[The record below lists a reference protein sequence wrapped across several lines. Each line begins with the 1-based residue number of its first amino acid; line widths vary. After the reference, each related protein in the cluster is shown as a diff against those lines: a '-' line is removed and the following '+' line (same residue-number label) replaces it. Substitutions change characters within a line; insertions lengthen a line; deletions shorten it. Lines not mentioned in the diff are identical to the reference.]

1 MNGSLKIVNTFSKK
15 TKNKIMKRCQVKN
28 TISSF
33 ELQNTIDFVIPAH
46 EVSFFFV
53 TFEFI

>member
-1 MNGSLKIVNTFSKK
+1 MNGPLKIVDTFSKK